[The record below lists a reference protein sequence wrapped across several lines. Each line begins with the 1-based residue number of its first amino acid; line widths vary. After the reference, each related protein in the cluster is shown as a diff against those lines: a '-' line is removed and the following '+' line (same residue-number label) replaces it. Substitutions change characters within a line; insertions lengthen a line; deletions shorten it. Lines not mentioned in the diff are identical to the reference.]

1 MSSPHG
7 VEPRKTPTQGTPEM
21 WHLKWT
27 WWWPQMLGIIYSK
40 IPPMSKQIDNNGL
53 EVPFAGCNT

>member
-1 MSSPHG
+1 
-7 VEPRKTPTQGTPEM
+7 
-21 WHLKWT
+21 
-27 WWWPQMLGIIYSK
+27 MLGIIYSK